1 MGWLATDYIL
11 EIQPREGRQKWGA
24 GMDMRMR
31 GPFLSPLPGL
41 PMEIECSLV
50 PTADE
55 SV

>member
-1 MGWLATDYIL
+1 MGLLATDYIF

-31 GPFLSPLPGL
+31 GPLLSPLPGL
-41 PMEIECSLV
+41 RMEIECSLT

>member
-1 MGWLATDYIL
+1 MGLLATDYIF
-11 EIQPREGRQKWGA
+11 EIQPREGRRKWGA
-24 GMDMRMR
+24 GMDTRMR

-41 PMEIECSLV
+41 PMQIEYSLV